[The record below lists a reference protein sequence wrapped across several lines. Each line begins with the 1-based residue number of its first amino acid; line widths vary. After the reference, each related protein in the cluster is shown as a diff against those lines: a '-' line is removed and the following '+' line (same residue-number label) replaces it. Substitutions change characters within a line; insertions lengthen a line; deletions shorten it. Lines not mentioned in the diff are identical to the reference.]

1 MKKIRKIRM
10 TLMMFAFM
18 FGLMNVGA
26 LRAQAASPSVDKSV
40 TYNIYKDGPNS
51 PRKLVL
57 VRNAVQNAK
66 ITNLKS
72 SNSKVAKVTLNK
84 WPNGYYSISLDIRK
98 AGVTNI
104 SFQYN
109 GKTLKQKVTVVQYK
123 NPCQSFKIGKKD
135 YKKYFQKSGNYQF
148 CSQKKDLTGTISIK
162 PKKGWKLK
170 KLELWHVSSS
180 SMGRGVTS
188 TKKIKN
194 NSKVTVTIKDLGT
207 TVYAEFKNVKTKA
220 TQKVEFGYYPGK
232 GPTGNWYE

>member
-148 CSQKKDLTGTISIK
+148 CSQKKDLTGTISII
-162 PKKGWKLK
+162 
-170 KLELWHVSSS
+170 
-180 SMGRGVTS
+180 
-188 TKKIKN
+188 KKIRTVACICQQHGTRRDQYEKN
-194 NSKVTVTIKDLGT
+194 K
-207 TVYAEFKNVKTKA
+207 E
-220 TQKVEFGYYPGK
+220 
-232 GPTGNWYE
+232 

>member
-162 PKKGWKLK
+162 P
-170 KLELWHVSSS
+170 
-180 SMGRGVTS
+180 
-188 TKKIKN
+188 N

-207 TVYAEFKNVKTKA
+207 TVYAEFKNVKTKT

>member
-109 GKTLKQKVTVVQYK
+109 GKKLPSYNIKIRVSHLKSERKIIKSIFKSQEII
-123 NPCQSFKIGKKD
+123 SFAVKRRILPERSVSNRKKA
-135 YKKYFQKSGNYQF
+135 GN
-148 CSQKKDLTGTISIK
+148 
-162 PKKGWKLK
+162 
-170 KLELWHVSSS
+170 
-180 SMGRGVTS
+180 
-188 TKKIKN
+188 
-194 NSKVTVTIKDLGT
+194 
-207 TVYAEFKNVKTKA
+207 
-220 TQKVEFGYYPGK
+220 
-232 GPTGNWYE
+232 